1 MLKAPDRARAELLPT
16 KEALFDHGRHSQ
28 FFRGR
33 VRPSHKG
40 GRRAVEGTLQGGPG
54 PASTVAR
61 GPRWTGRVG
70 EKARGRGGVSGDAG
84 GGRDPL
90 RLPRRSRR
98 GPGRG
103 CTRTPVGAGKYGG
116 GRRGGS
122 EGWAWGVTYCGG
134 GGQRGLI
141 WGLCRVRGHC

>member
-28 FFRGR
+28 FLRGR

-40 GRRAVEGTLQGGPG
+40 SGRAVEGTLQGRPG
-54 PASTVAR
+54 PASAMAR
-61 GPRWTGRVG
+61 GPCWTGRMG
-70 EKARGRGGVSGDAG
+70 ENTPAREGLSGDAG

-103 CTRTPVGAGKYGG
+103 RTRTPVGAGKYGG
-116 GRRGGS
+116 GGRGGT
-122 EGWAWGVTYCGG
+122 EGWSWGVKYRGDD
-134 GGQRGLI
+134 GQRHL
-141 WGLCRVRGHC
+141 LRGFF

>member
-1 MLKAPDRARAELLPT
+1 MLKAPDRARAESLPT

-28 FFRGR
+28 LLRGR

-40 GRRAVEGTLQGGPG
+40 GRRAVGGTLRGGPG

-70 EKARGRGGVSGDAG
+70 EKARERGGVSGHAG

-90 RLPRRSRR
+90 RLPQRSRR

-103 CTRTPVGAGKYGG
+103 RTRTPVGAGKYGG
-116 GRRGGS
+116 G
-122 EGWAWGVTYCGG
+122 GG
-134 GGQRGLI
+134 GGAERWVWGGRKSGGDGPRPILLGLI
-141 WGLCRVRGHC
+141 WG

>member
-90 RLPRRSRR
+90 RLPWRSRR

-103 CTRTPVGAGKYGG
+103 RTRTPVGAGKYGG
-116 GRRGGS
+116 GR
-122 EGWAWGVTYCGG
+122 GG
-134 GGQRGLI
+134 GEERRV
-141 WGLCRVRGHC
+141 WGGRYFWGGGPRHLLLAFLR

>member
-28 FFRGR
+28 LLRGR
-33 VRPSHKG
+33 VRPSHEGG
-40 GRRAVEGTLQGGPG
+40 GRTVEDTLQGGSG

-70 EKARGRGGVSGDAG
+70 ENTRGRGGVSGDAW
-84 GGRDPL
+84 GGRGPL

-98 GPGRG
+98 GPGRSR
-103 CTRTPVGAGKYGG
+103 TRTPVGAGKYGG
-116 GRRGGS
+116 G
-122 EGWAWGVTYCGG
+122 GG
-134 GGQRGLI
+134 GGAERG
-141 WGLCRVRGHC
+141 

>member
-28 FFRGR
+28 FLRGR

-40 GRRAVEGTLQGGPG
+40 GRRAVEGTLQGGLG

-103 CTRTPVGAGKYGG
+103 RTRTPVGAGKYGG
-116 GRRGGS
+116 GRGGGA
-122 EGWAWGVTYCGG
+122 EGGGLGGRNLGG
-134 GGQRGLI
+134 GGPRDL
-141 WGLCRVRGHC
+141 L